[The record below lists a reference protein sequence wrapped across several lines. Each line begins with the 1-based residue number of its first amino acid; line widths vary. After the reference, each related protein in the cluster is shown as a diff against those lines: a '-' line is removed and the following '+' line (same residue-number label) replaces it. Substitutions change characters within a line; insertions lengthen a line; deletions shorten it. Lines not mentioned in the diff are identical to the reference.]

1 MKNFYFLLAAG
12 CMTFAQAHADTAYQY
27 EYAQTKSQAEGLY
40 LSDFWEKA
48 LTSHAF
54 VDAFSDAKTALV
66 IDKNGS
72 VRIVGSIA
80 LFNADE
86 NNTDSDSRAHLS
98 VVQSQK

>member
-54 VDAFSDAKTALV
+54 VGAFSDAKTALV

-72 VRIVGSIA
+72 ARIVNSVA

-86 NNTDSDSRAHLS
+86 NQTESGSPVHLS
-98 VVQSQK
+98 VVQSQE